1 MGAGYLLVSAHHCAP
16 DMGSEH
22 AVGWNLVSRL
32 ARQRPLI
39 LITQDNEFRP
49 AVERGMAELR
59 AQGCDVH
66 DFYVRHGS
74 RTDGRKNSLRLGYY
88 LTYILYQWRVYRLAQ
103 ALRARFSIVATHHLN
118 IVGFREPGFLWKLG
132 LPFLWGPV
140 GGLVYTPRSLFG
152 ELTLKMRL
160 FLNLTEWI
168 TRLQFQLSPR
178 VKAAYRA
185 TQRPGGAFIAATQDI
200 GRRFQQRFGGSF
212 HWIPETGAEEVPESQ
227 QSSTSTGA
235 DAALRLLWV
244 GALVDRKPLGMLL
257 DAIAA
262 LPAAARERIE
272 LAVVGDGDSRRRYES
287 QAQAL
292 GIRATFHGWVTH
304 AQAQAHF
311 SQADLFVLL
320 SVKDLTTNV
329 VFESLAHGLPVLCL
343 DHHGYAEIVDESC
356 GIKIPVSSPQ
366 GMRAAIGAALQ
377 RFLGDRK
384 ALASL
389 GLGARQRARQFTWDR
404 NALAIGRLLPP
415 SL

>member
-1 MGAGYLLVSAHHCAP
+1 MGDGYLLVSAHHCAP

-39 LITQDNEFRP
+39 LVTQDNEFRP
-49 AVERGMAELR
+49 AVERGMAALR

-88 LTYILYQWRVYRLAQ
+88 LTYIVYQWRVYQLAKT
-103 ALRARFSIVATHHLN
+103 LRSRFRIVAAHHLN
-118 IVGFREPGFLWKLG
+118 IVGFREPGFLWKLD

-140 GGLVYTPRSLFG
+140 GGLVYTPRALFG

-168 TRLQFQLSPR
+168 TRLQFRLSPR

-200 GRRFQQRFGGSF
+200 GQRFQRRFGGSF
-212 HWIPETGAEEVPESQ
+212 HWIPETGAEDIPEEQ
-227 QSSTSTGA
+227 LARTATGGGA
-235 DAALRLLWV
+235 SLRLLWA

-262 LPAAARERIE
+262 LPAAAREQIE
-272 LAVVGDGDSRRRYES
+272 LTVVGDGDSRPRYEA
-287 QAQAL
+287 QAQDL
-292 GIRATFHGWVTH
+292 GIRATFHGWVSH

-343 DHHGYAEIVDESC
+343 DHHGYAEIVDDSC
-356 GIKIPVSSPQ
+356 GVKIPIGTPG
-366 GMRAAIGAALQ
+366 GMRAAIGTVLQ
-377 RFLGDRK
+377 GFLGDRQ
-384 ALASL
+384 ALARL
-389 GLGARQRARQFTWDR
+389 APGARQRARQFTWDR